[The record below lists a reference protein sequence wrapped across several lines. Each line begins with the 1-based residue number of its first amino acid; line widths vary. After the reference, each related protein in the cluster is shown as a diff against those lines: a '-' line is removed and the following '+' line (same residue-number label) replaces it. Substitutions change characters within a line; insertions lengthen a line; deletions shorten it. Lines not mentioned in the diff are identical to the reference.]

1 MIRFDK
7 GEVEIRGGLSD
18 ILSDISTMACAIRDA
33 FMNKSGMD
41 KELAESLVKYA
52 VKLGFS
58 TGDELEAEQKRV
70 DGFFEKEMK
79 KPEPEVALLKKL
91 FGAD

>member
-33 FMNKSGMD
+33 FVNKSGMD

-70 DGFFEKEMK
+70 DGFFKEME
-79 KPEPEVALLKKL
+79 KPEPEKALLEKL